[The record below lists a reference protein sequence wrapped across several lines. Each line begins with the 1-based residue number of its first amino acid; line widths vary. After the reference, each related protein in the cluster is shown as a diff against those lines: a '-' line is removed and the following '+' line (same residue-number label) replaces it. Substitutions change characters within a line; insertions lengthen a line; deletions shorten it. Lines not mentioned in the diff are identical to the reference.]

1 MIFNVVKAIFKNEDK
16 NITTVHFVMLFIT
29 LGYRFY

>member
-1 MIFNVVKAIFKNEDK
+1 MKMCFKDEHK
-16 NITTVHFVMLFIT
+16 NIEKVCFVMLFIT